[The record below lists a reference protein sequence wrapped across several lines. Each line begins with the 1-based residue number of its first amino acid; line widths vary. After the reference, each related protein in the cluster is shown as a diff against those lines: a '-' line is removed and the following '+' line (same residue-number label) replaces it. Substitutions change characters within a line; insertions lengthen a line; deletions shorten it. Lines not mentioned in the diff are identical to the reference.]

1 MMGPQSNVTD
11 DDCAKTE
18 RHREDNMTMEMGI
31 GVAHL
36 QARDCQGLPAITRSQ
51 ERGMEY
57 IFPQSTQKAL
67 TMMTP

>member
-36 QARDCQGLPAITRSQ
+36 QARDCQGLPAITRS
-51 ERGMEY
+51 
-57 IFPQSTQKAL
+57 
-67 TMMTP
+67 